1 MRFLF
6 IQILLL
12 LVTQARVAC
21 AIDGPLQISPLP
33 SGWKLQ
39 YQGTNGIDFYSVT
52 SRKEGSGVLM
62 FSKWPPPSRPEDIP
76 ALVRK
81 LADGFVMQAKNS
93 PEFTLTSEKY
103 EVQQFAG
110 DHCKG
115 NYAIF
120 QIKSADGNNTGTL
133 AVFMMSVDRQIWNG
147 QFNGKMDDWVE
158 ALKLLKAITKK
169 GY

>member
-1 MRFLF
+1 
-6 IQILLL
+6 
-12 LVTQARVAC
+12 
-21 AIDGPLQISPLP
+21 
-33 SGWKLQ
+33 
-39 YQGTNGIDFYSVT
+39 
-52 SRKEGSGVLM
+52 M